1 MSLGNP
7 LPNTIWCLEQV
18 PREFSEDMIFLGIMS
33 ESGIAWGPI
42 KSNDLNPTKGVGGGG
57 YIGK

>member
-1 MSLGNP
+1 
-7 LPNTIWCLEQV
+7 
-18 PREFSEDMIFLGIMS
+18 MS

-42 KSNDLNPTKGVGGGG
+42 KSNDLNLTKGVGGGG